1 MYNTNKPLSVPYT
14 EEFTDECN
22 NFTVTSSHLK

>member
-1 MYNTNKPLSVPYT
+1 MHNTNKPLSVPCT
-14 EEFTDECN
+14 EEFTDKCS